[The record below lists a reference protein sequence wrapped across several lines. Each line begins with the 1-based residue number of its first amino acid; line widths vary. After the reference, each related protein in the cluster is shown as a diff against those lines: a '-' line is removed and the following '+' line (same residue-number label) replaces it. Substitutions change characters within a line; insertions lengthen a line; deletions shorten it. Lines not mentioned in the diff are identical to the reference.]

1 MVNVQAAGMDIGSK
15 YKPPANYQKASSF
28 DQLSLDS
35 RLLEALKSA
44 GLDSPTDIQ
53 VTWEDRAGHTGYYYY
68 EACIPSQQLYT
79 VGSSPGILG

>member
-1 MVNVQAAGMDIGSK
+1 MDIGSK

-53 VTWEDRAGHTGYYYY
+53 VRGGDRAGPHRL
-68 EACIPSQQLYT
+68 I
-79 VGSSPGILG
+79 